1 MSKPK
6 AKVPVSTTSSVMLDL
21 TEADWQDLQAAYGQT
36 LAPAVREQVLNAS
49 RHYLSMAGSEMA
61 AEPMAE
67 AVKRAERLRKAARS
81 LLMLIEQSSSMALD
95 AAALYADEEIGW
107 HLYERVFHP
116 SRRKKCLT
124 PFASEVSYFL
134 TACDSALDEMTRCS
148 NPGYWRDGA
157 AWDDWIIANRQIME
171 TNGLPVSVRK
181 DTDKNKSGRPS
192 AFVEFIRELQGRFPK
207 NHRRHTHSNTA
218 LTVAINRALR

>member
-6 AKVPVSTTSSVMLDL
+6 AKVPFSTTSSVMLDL

-36 LAPAVREQVLNAS
+36 LAPEVREQVVNAS

-61 AEPMAE
+61 AGPMAD
-67 AVKRAERLRKAARS
+67 AVKRVERLRNATKS
-81 LLMLIEQSSSMALD
+81 LLTLIKQSSSMAPD
-95 AAALYADEEIGW
+95 AAALHADEEIGW
-107 HLYERVFHP
+107 YLYGRVLRP
-116 SRRKKCLT
+116 SKGKEYLK
-124 PFASEVSYFL
+124 PFASDVSSFL
-134 TACDSALDEMTRCS
+134 TACDLALGVMRRCS

-157 AWDDWIIANRQIME
+157 AWDNWIIAVRQIMK
-171 TNGLPVSVRK
+171 TNGLPVRVRK